1 MWADLLQDLATTLR
15 AALPGVEVV
24 THADAEVPTVDTVR
38 VLRGTTAG
46 RPVYSR
52 PAGEQNVNLEIWTC
66 SEDTAAAD
74 QRLQEL
80 EEQVTTELENLPRAA
95 LIFKVTVT
103 GIEGDGD
110 LFRPSVGSN
119 MSLRVKWRKITTRS

>member
-24 THADAEVPTVDTVR
+24 THADAEVPTGDTVR
-38 VLRGTTAG
+38 VLRGATAG

-66 SEDTAAAD
+66 STDTAVAD
-74 QRLQEL
+74 QRLQVL
-80 EEQVTTELENLPRAA
+80 EEQVITALENLPRAA
-95 LIFKVTVT
+95 LIFKVTVI

-119 MSLRVKWRKITTRS
+119 LSLKVFWRQRRT

>member
-38 VLRGTTAG
+38 VLRGATAG

-52 PAGEQNVNLEIWTC
+52 PAGDQNVNLEIWTC

-80 EEQVTTELENLPRAA
+80 EEQVTTELENLPRDGP
-95 LIFKVTVT
+95 IMKVVIL
-103 GIEGDGD
+103 GIEPDGD
-110 LFRPSVGSN
+110 LFRPALGSN
-119 MSLRVKWRKITTRS
+119 LSLKIYWRQRRT